1 MAEMEKSISVDVPLH
16 EAYKQWTQFEEF
28 PRFMEGVLEVRQLD
42 DKRLH
47 WKAKIGGAER
57 EWDAEIVD
65 QTPDQRIAWKSVSGA
80 ENGGAVLF
88 RPLPDGRTEITLR
101 MRYNPEGLTETV
113 GDSLGFVGRRVQGD
127 LERFAQFMEDRGRA
141 TGGWQGEIHG
151 QAVRRG

>member
-1 MAEMEKSISVDVPLH
+1 
-16 EAYKQWTQFEEF
+16 
-28 PRFMEGVLEVRQLD
+28 
-42 DKRLH
+42 
-47 WKAKIGGAER
+47 
-57 EWDAEIVD
+57 
-65 QTPDQRIAWKSVSGA
+65 VSGA